1 MSPESF
7 PIVSKSRLA
16 AAIELVPAW
25 VGGEPANRLMVI
37 LRAPGCAYEQRRDG
51 GCTYC
56 GFRKLTTNGTVV
68 SPDDLTA
75 QVDHALLK
83 HDCASQRIFEIDVYN
98 SGNFL
103 NDSEVPVEARTRIF
117 HRISNEPSVRVVV
130 VESRPEYITGE
141 RLRPLV
147 NVGAFTLEVGIGIE
161 CVDDVMREKYLRKG
175 FTRRAFEH
183 SVHTLKSVGAE
194 LLAYV
199 MIKPMPMSDQDA
211 LREAVRSAQYIHEVA
226 SRLGVR
232 ARIALQPTFV
242 VPGTPLASEF
252 QAGHYSPPPL
262 ALVLETARQIAPFG
276 DLQVGLWDEALDP
289 LAVSKECP
297 DSHGCLVERLR
308 QFNQTQDPAFLDV
321 RDCSGYL

>member
-7 PIVSKSRLA
+7 SIVSNPRVPA
-16 AAIELVPAW
+16 AAELVPAW
-25 VGGEPANRLMVI
+25 VRGERANRLMVI
-37 LRAPGCAYEQRRDG
+37 LRAPGCAYDLRREG

-56 GFRKLTTNGTVV
+56 GFRKLTTNGTAV

-83 HDCASQRIFEIDVYN
+83 HDCASQRIFELDVYN

-103 NDSEVPVEARTRIF
+103 NDSEVPAEARTGIF
-117 HRISNEPSVRVVV
+117 RRISGEPAVRVVV
-130 VESRPEYITGE
+130 VESRPEYITTE

-147 NVGAFTLEVGIGIE
+147 NAGVFALEVGIGLE
-161 CVDDVMREKYLRKG
+161 CVDDVIREKYLRKG

-183 SVHTLKSVGAE
+183 SVRTLKSVGAD

-199 MIKPMPMSDQDA
+199 MIKPMPMSDQVA

-226 SRLGVR
+226 SQLGVR

-242 VPGTPLASEF
+242 VPGTPLAREF
-252 QAGHYSPPPL
+252 EAGHYSPPPL
-262 ALVLETARQIAPFG
+262 ALVMETARQIAPFG
-276 DLQVGLWDEALDP
+276 DLVVGLWDEELDP
-289 LAVSKECP
+289 LAVPNESP
-297 DSHGCLVERLR
+297 DSHGSLVERLR
-308 QFNQTQDPAFLDV
+308 RFNQTQGPAFLDV
-321 RDCSGYL
+321 RGGGGYW